1 MKVAVTGAA
10 GYVGTNLVN
19 LLVEQGNEVIA
30 IDRVRSVHA
39 RKDGVTWVDGD
50 VLDRVSMEKAL
61 AGAEVVYHL
70 VAMITLAQ
78 KDELA
83 WNVNTKGVRTV
94 AEAALAVGVRR
105 MVHCSSIHSFDQENC
120 GPLLSETSSRSVDPA
135 LPVYDRSKW
144 QGEIELREV
153 IDSGLDAVICNPTG
167 VYGPADYSN
176 SRVNGLLRSAA
187 RGRVPAFVDGGFDFV
202 DVRDVAAGLIGAGEK
217 GRTGENYLLSG
228 NMLALTEALRL
239 AAGVVGRRGPLF
251 SIPSGVLGALIPILE
266 PIGAKLGSDV
276 LSKSAMS
283 AILAAPPVDGS
294 KARAEL
300 GYQPRPAE
308 ETIRD
313 LIAFYVNSGQFER

>member
-30 IDRVRSVHA
+30 IDRTRSVHA
-39 RKDGVTWVDGD
+39 RKDAVTWVDGD
-50 VLDRVSMEKAL
+50 VLDRASMEKAL
-61 AGAEVVYHL
+61 GGTEIVYHL

-83 WNVNTKGVRTV
+83 WNVNTQGVRTV

-105 MVHCSSIHSFDQENC
+105 MVHCSSIHSFDQVNC

-153 IDSGLDAVICNPTG
+153 VDSGLDAVICNPTG

-187 RGRVPAFVDGGFDFV
+187 RGRIPAFVDGGFDFV
-202 DVRDVAAGLIGAGEK
+202 DVRDVAAGLIGAGQK

-228 NMLALTEALRL
+228 HMLALTEALRL

-251 SIPSGVLGALIPILE
+251 SFPSGVLGALIPILE

-276 LSKSAMS
+276 LSKAAMS
-283 AILAAPPVDGS
+283 AVLAAPPVDGS

-313 LIAFYVNSGQFER
+313 LIAFYVDSGQFER